1 MSELRTILVTG
12 GNGFIGHALTMALR
26 RTYGED
32 TILAP
37 SSRELNLLDIN
48 SVNDYFKVH
57 HIDVVYHIAAK
68 HAGVGSGIS
77 QPLYFL
83 ETNLMMNFNIVVAAR
98 NNGVSK
104 LITFGSSCTYQTGL
118 SHPAREEDLW
128 DQRAENTYGTC
139 KQVFLEHLQAQNSM
153 RWVYLIPPN
162 LYGPGDH
169 FGESGTHFIPA
180 TVQKFQTARDLGE
193 DHITVWGDGS
203 QTRDFLYLQDVI
215 NILLEANETGEYDC
229 LPVNF
234 STGRQVTIKQVTEL
248 IRQNMHLENI
258 HIIWDTDKPVGL
270 RSRELDNA
278 LFLRLNPGYRF
289 IQVEDGIRATI
300 EWYLRGADREDVL
313 I

>member
-1 MSELRTILVTG
+1 MSKSQTILVTG
-12 GNGFIGHALTMALR
+12 ANGFIGHALSIALQQK
-26 RTYGED
+26 YGLD
-32 TILAP
+32 TVLVP
-37 SSRELNLLDIN
+37 SSKELNLLDMD
-48 SVNDYFKVH
+48 SVSSYFKAH
-57 HIDVVYHIAAK
+57 QIDVVYHVAAK

-83 ETNLMMNFNIVVAAR
+83 ETNLMMNFNVVFAAR
-98 NNGVSK
+98 TSGVSK

-118 SHPAREEDLW
+118 SHPACEEDLW

-139 KQVFLEHLQAQNSM
+139 KQVLLEHLQVQDSM

-180 TVQKFQTARDLGE
+180 TVQKFQTAMDSGE

-215 NILLEANETGEYDC
+215 NILLEVNETEAYDC
-229 LPVNF
+229 KPVNF
-234 STGRQVTIKQVTEL
+234 ATGRQVTVKQVTEL
-248 IRQNMHLENI
+248 IRQNMHLDNI
-258 HIIWDTDKPVGL
+258 KISWDADKPVGL

-278 LFLRLNPGYRF
+278 LFLSLNPGYRF
-289 IQVEDGIRATI
+289 VQIEDGIRSTI
-300 EWYLRGADREDVL
+300 EWYLRGANREDVL
-313 I
+313 L